1 MLMLALKHIICS
13 MLCCKF
19 QKINNKQ
26 TFQNI
31 LYILLLENHA
41 TSPLNYESK
50 YFLSVG
56 GSNTTLL
63 KLSLECNYWVNC
75 MQSRLQTNSSQ
86 ISSLWDLIQNIII
99 LFKTLSWIRCNDI
112 CTRGTFFSIDLQ
124 FTAGHVT
131 DQIQKYF
138 TNVHA
143 ILYDDSW
150 RITKLFEHFKFKQI
164 SQCFI
169 SFRFKITYN

>member
-1 MLMLALKHIICS
+1 M
-13 MLCCKF
+13 
-19 QKINNKQ
+19 
-26 TFQNI
+26 
-31 LYILLLENHA
+31 ENHA

-99 LFKTLSWIRCNDI
+99 LFKTLSWLHWNDI

-150 RITKLFEHFKFKQI
+150 RITKLFYNILNLNKSFSAILVFSLKILSELF
-164 SQCFI
+164 FI
-169 SFRFKITYN
+169 FSSPIHPG

>member
-63 KLSLECNYWVNC
+63 KLSLECNYRVNC

-86 ISSLWDLIQNIII
+86 ISSLWDLIHNIII
-99 LFKTLSWIRCNDI
+99 LFKTLSWIRCNDMHARNI
-112 CTRGTFFSIDLQ
+112 FQYWLTIYCGTCHGSDSKIFYQCPCDTLRW
-124 FTAGHVT
+124 FT
-131 DQIQKYF
+131 KNY
-138 TNVHA
+138 
-143 ILYDDSW
+143 
-150 RITKLFEHFKFKQI
+150 
-164 SQCFI
+164 
-169 SFRFKITYN
+169 